1 MDEWLNRQI
10 VNLVPMGIVS
20 SNLTSFNNYCSDM
33 LFIYSQILGV
43 IVCVF

>member
-20 SNLTSFNNYCSDM
+20 SNLTSFIITGEYNSIGRVSA
-33 LFIYSQILGV
+33 LQA
-43 IVCVF
+43 